1 MAHNTVNALAR
12 PLWAFSLATWVVG
25 SSAAFAAAAPG
36 PSPVPAPTASS
47 TDRDVFDEEAPV
59 PDAPPAHEGH
69 DDAPDAAQAA
79 PGAHP
84 EEDDA
89 ALLTE
94 DATEGE
100 DELTL
105 EEWERDDWQ
114 LVRPRVALF
123 DVSGYFRVR
132 GDLFRRL
139 NFDNG
144 SVWEYNGPAPVQ
156 RYQLLNDNHAQYTN
170 ASMRLRIEP
179 RLHISDTL
187 EVVSTLDVMD
197 NVVLGQSPS
206 TLAPNYPLNRTPV
219 HILSTGQMP
228 VRRGVNS
235 LTDSIQVKRLYT
247 RATFLSEQL
256 ELRVGRMPD
265 HWGLGMFINNG
276 DCLNCDRGTVV
287 DRVSVAFRALG
298 HTFVPMV
305 DWVSRGPLHQTF
317 GVWDVAPVDAVGW
330 DNAMAYSLR
339 VFKEDHPD
347 DIRDHIAHRRQ
358 VVNYGLSNA
367 VRLQSR
373 DLPYAF
379 YTQPSYTGI
388 LEPTQDNLSG
398 FGESRDGVIYQGDAY
413 GKFFAHNL
421 ELGAE
426 VAVVAGRFTD
436 VPGAASDGQK
446 VTHVTQVGGAAEAT
460 YHFRED
466 RRGLRL
472 DMRLGG
478 ASGDSRRGFGVGDMT
493 DSQRGANASGTDL
506 TLNNFQFSP
515 DYHVDLLLFRR
526 MLGTVTDA
534 WYLRPEAVY
543 RFDDKL
549 AGRLTLIYSQ
559 AVTKAST
566 PSFNGTSGG
575 HKPLGV
581 EVDGELAYGLH
592 SSQQRGQ
599 LLASLAGG
607 MLFPLGGFTNPTRA
621 IGSQNG
627 SFAWT
632 IQARMF
638 ATF

>member
-1 MAHNTVNALAR
+1 MAQPSAKNSGHPLLTGLPRLALALAAALYA
-12 PLWAFSLATWVVG
+12 PGAWAQHAP
-25 SSAAFAAAAPG
+25 SAA
-36 PSPVPAPTASS
+36 S
-47 TDRDVFDEEAPV
+47 DRDVFDEDAPV
-59 PDAPPAHEGH
+59 VAPPPE
-69 DDAPDAAQAA
+69 AA
-79 PGAHP
+79 PAQPHDVPKIP

-114 LVRPRVALF
+114 LTRPRVALF

-132 GDLFRRL
+132 GDVFRRL

-144 SVWEYNGPAPVQ
+144 SVWEYNGAEPVL

-187 EVVSTLDVMD
+187 ELVSTVDVMD
-197 NVVLGQSPS
+197 NVVFGSGPS
-206 TLAPNYPLNRTPV
+206 TLTPALPLGRTPV
-219 HILSTGQMP
+219 HLLSSGMMP
-228 VRRGVNS
+228 ARRGVNS
-235 LTDSIQVKRLYT
+235 LTDSIQIKRLYA

-256 ELRVGRMPD
+256 ELKIGRMPD
-265 HWGLGMFINNG
+265 HWGLGMAINNG
-276 DCLNCDRGTVV
+276 DCLNCDGGTVV
-287 DRVSVAFRALG
+287 DRATVAFRALG

-305 DWVSRGPLHQTF
+305 DWISRGPLHKTF
-317 GVWDVAPVDAVGW
+317 GYWDLSPVDAVSW
-330 DNAMAYSLR
+330 DNVMAYGLR
-339 VFKEDHPD
+339 VYKEDHPD
-347 DIRDHIAHRRQ
+347 DIRDQIAHRRQ
-358 VVNYGLSNA
+358 VVNYGISNA

-379 YTQPSYTGI
+379 YSQPGYTPT

-398 FGESRDGVIYQGDAY
+398 FGETRDGVIYQGDAY
-413 GKFFAHNL
+413 TKIFAHNL

-426 VAVVAGRFTD
+426 VMVVAGRFND
-436 VPGAASDGQK
+436 VLGSASDGVQ
-446 VTHVTQVGGAAEAT
+446 TTQVTQLGGAAEAT

-478 ASGDSRRGFGVGDMT
+478 ASGDSRRGFGARNDMA
-493 DSQRGANASGTDL
+493 DSQRGTTATGQDA
-506 TLNNFQFSP
+506 TLRNFQFSP

-534 WYLRPEAVY
+534 WYLRPEAAY

-549 AGRLTLIYSQ
+549 AGRLTFIYSQ
-559 AVTKAST
+559 AMNRAST
-566 PSFNGTSGG
+566 PSYDGQSGG

-581 EVDGELAYGLH
+581 ELDGELAYGLH

-607 MLFPLGGFTNPTRA
+607 MLFPLSGFANPTRA
-621 IGSQNG
+621 IGTQNG